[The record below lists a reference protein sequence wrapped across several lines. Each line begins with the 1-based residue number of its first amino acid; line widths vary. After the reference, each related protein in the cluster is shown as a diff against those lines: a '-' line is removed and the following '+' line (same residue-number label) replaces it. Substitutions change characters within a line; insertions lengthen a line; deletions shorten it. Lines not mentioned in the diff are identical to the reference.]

1 MMHQLV
7 SIIKSQCRYTQSQPA
22 SQPAS
27 KTAGHETHCSR
38 RLNIATCTMP
48 RANTDTN
55 TIASAVSWLMQQQQ
69 QQQQCCAVRL
79 CPHRAAAERCLK
91 IEHRRPMPARSQHGR
106 RALQHLH
113 RHGNLPCR
121 HPVVTALQRLRAESN
136 RTGEHC
142 ACGSETRCMFLLRS
156 CRMFDTDSTLSYSC
170 PQHASVKSRALRR
183 YVWQKNS
190 CVVL

>member
-1 MMHQLV
+1 MQNDASACQHHKV
-7 SIIKSQCRYTQSQPA
+7 SMQIYAEPA

-27 KTAGHETHCSR
+27 QQDGRARDALQPSPEH
-38 RLNIATCTMP
+38 CTMP

-55 TIASAVSWLMQQQQ
+55 TIASAVSWLVLLR
-69 QQQQCCAVRL
+69 QCCAVRL